1 MTTKRPSKKQVIIS
15 MNTKNRNCFM
25 KELSAHVYNI
35 NRALKNIKSEIIAD
49 FIHLDNKGIIITTN
63 KVVAPSDLNMVEK
76 YIKDLNDIDSS
87 NVPKLPQLK
96 SYFKIF
102 QIFHTL
108 WKILIFLLYLTL

>member
-1 MTTKRPSKKQVIIS
+1 

-63 KVVAPSDLNMVEK
+63 KMTSMLNLQTIK
-76 YIKDLNDIDSS
+76 RYIKNI
-87 NVPKLPQLK
+87 NN
-96 SYFKIF
+96 IE
-102 QIFHTL
+102 
-108 WKILIFLLYLTL
+108 

>member
-63 KVVAPSDLNMVEK
+63 KMTSMLNLQTIK
-76 YIKDLNDIDSS
+76 RYIKNI
-87 NVPKLPQLK
+87 NN
-96 SYFKIF
+96 IE
-102 QIFHTL
+102 
-108 WKILIFLLYLTL
+108 